1 MLLHILLLF
10 RPPPP
15 PLSNRDEKGANAL
28 QEGTHVT
35 SKLAFLRYA
44 HTAIY
49 ECLFTSTARDVRLK
63 RSQRQAEAHLRAG
76 WRSGTRGRYLREE
89 R

>member
-1 MLLHILLLF
+1 MLLHMLLLF
-10 RPPPP
+10 RPPPA

-44 HTAIY
+44 TPPYMSA
-49 ECLFTSTARDVRLK
+49 
-63 RSQRQAEAHLRAG
+63 
-76 WRSGTRGRYLREE
+76 YLRLQQGTCA
-89 R
+89 